1 MGFQETRCIAED
13 VERVGRACDG
23 FLVIGSIAGG
33 VGERGFESC
42 EDRLGGCY
50 EVVERFEVCGGVGGC
65 HGFDWVAM
73 LLFECGMRQ
82 F

>member
-1 MGFQETRCIAED
+1 
-13 VERVGRACDG
+13 
-23 FLVIGSIAGG
+23 
-33 VGERGFESC
+33 
-42 EDRLGGCY
+42 LGGRY

-82 F
+82 C